1 MAKTIK
7 QISVFSENKPGKL
20 FKIAETLGKANV
32 NIRALMIA
40 ESGDFGIVR
49 LIVDRPEDAYDALRN
64 VGFTVSETDVIGIR
78 MDDQPGGLLKI
89 ADVLASKNIN
99 MDYAYAFVTPGS
111 ASNAALVIR
120 VSDTDAA
127 VSALESSGIELFE
140 EGYFK
145 KQ

>member
-49 LIVDRPEDAYDALRN
+49 LIVDKPEDAYDALRN
-64 VGFTVSETDVIGIR
+64 VGFTVSETNVIGIR

-99 MDYAYAFVTPGS
+99 MDYA
-111 ASNAALVIR
+111 
-120 VSDTDAA
+120 
-127 VSALESSGIELFE
+127 
-140 EGYFK
+140 
-145 KQ
+145 